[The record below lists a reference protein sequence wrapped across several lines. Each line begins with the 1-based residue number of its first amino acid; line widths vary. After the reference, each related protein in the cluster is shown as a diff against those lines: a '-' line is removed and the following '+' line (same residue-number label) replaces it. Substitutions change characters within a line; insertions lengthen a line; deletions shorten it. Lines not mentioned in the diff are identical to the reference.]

1 MPPDDIASG
10 GFLSGLPDGIV
21 TQNHKQG
28 EQTEMYFD
36 YITDEQLKRDVREL
50 KVFKNIKYST
60 IAERLGIKYKS
71 FSNWMNG

>member
-1 MPPDDIASG
+1 
-10 GFLSGLPDGIV
+10 
-21 TQNHKQG
+21 
-28 EQTEMYFD
+28 MYFD